1 MKKSFL
7 IFFLLFFI
15 SSCGEVAFLLED
27 DGNTNP
33 YENNVFV
40 IFNGKQ
46 EERFERQVYL
56 SFGNTNKGEYILTTT
71 FSEKKENRLV
81 KKNQVAEKIDYE
93 IKIKYELFSK
103 KLSCNTY
110 ENKIVTKFSFVPKS
124 FGYNFGTDR
133 SFEKLY
139 NNSLKK
145 NINKFIYDP
154 KSKNADCV

>member
-1 MKKSFL
+1 M
-7 IFFLLFFI
+7 FFI

>member
-15 SSCGEVAFLLED
+15 GSCGEVAFLLED